1 MTDFC
6 EYIYCK
12 GEFSQPLI
20 IYEKLDFKKLT
31 REKIPLEPSLYP
43 LINKTNLKNLLTLPT
58 F

>member
-12 GEFSQPLI
+12 GEFSQPLT

-31 REKIPLEPSLYP
+31 REKITLERSRPP
-43 LINKTNLKNLLTLPT
+43 
-58 F
+58 

>member
-31 REKIPLEPSLYP
+31 REKIPIEHIRSP
-43 LINKTNLKNLLTLPT
+43 
-58 F
+58 